1 MTQNGNIVYFLHK
14 NIKEKYKAAS
24 ERQNIINLI
33 KVQRR
38 GGEPLILTS
47 QRQFNG
53 KDKICLGFEE

>member
-33 KVQRR
+33 KVHRS
-38 GGEPLILTS
+38 GGEPLYI
-47 QRQFNG
+47 
-53 KDKICLGFEE
+53 D

>member
-14 NIKEKYKAAS
+14 NIKEKYQAAS

-38 GGEPLILTS
+38 GEEPLYI
-47 QRQFNG
+47 
-53 KDKICLGFEE
+53 D

>member
-38 GGEPLILTS
+38 GGEPLYI
-47 QRQFNG
+47 
-53 KDKICLGFEE
+53 D